1 MTVTLTPG
9 IAQLALNA
17 TDGTLLRRSQV
28 ALFQAVARRPLGG
41 SGLTEGSLAPD
52 PYVPIPETCTGPDCG
67 HFIAPEYTF
76 TSSAPD
82 IGDFVEPE
90 PGSESARAVRQGPN
104 GRPIP
109 DSHSGVFCAY
119 NAGTTTV
126 SITTGGLSYSEQV
139 TVQPGSVQQ
148 PCGTVPLKNPPAT
161 AASTHAP
168 VPPPLPTAP
177 PANSPTPAGAVP
189 PPPALAPSATPPVL
203 AAPAPARAASPPPPF
218 LAPAPPLV
226 PLIALPLLPPPQVA
240 RPIPPS
246 GTSVVTQPAVKEEE
260 EDEEAVES
268 ARNSMVAYD
277 PQDRTLAPVA
287 LIALIVIAAGAGT
300 GIRRTRR
307 RSRTQPTLARAG
319 SRAYDRF

>member
-1 MTVTLTPG
+1 M
-9 IAQLALNA
+9 
-17 TDGTLLRRSQV
+17 
-28 ALFQAVARRPLGG
+28 
-41 SGLTEGSLAPD
+41 
-52 PYVPIPETCTGPDCG
+52 PIPETCTGPDCG
-67 HFIAPEYTF
+67 QFIAPEYTF

-104 GRPIP
+104 GKPIP
-109 DSHSGVFCAY
+109 DSHSGLFCAY

-126 SITTGGLSYSEQV
+126 SITTGGLTYSEQV
-139 TVQPGSVQQ
+139 TVQAGSVEQ

-168 VPPPLPTAP
+168 VA
-177 PANSPTPAGAVP
+177 
-189 PPPALAPSATPPVL
+189 
-203 AAPAPARAASPPPPF
+203 AAPAKRSTGELAHARWRRPAAPGPRAARRAARARRRPRP
-218 LAPAPPLV
+218 PAPPRRRRRSSPRHRRSYALV
-226 PLIALPLLPPPQVA
+226 ALPLLPPPPVA

-246 GTSVVTQPAVKEEE
+246 GTSAVTQPAVKEEE

-268 ARNSMVAYD
+268 ARNSMAAYD

-319 SRAYDRF
+319 SRAYDRL